1 LLRQKKNSSSR
12 ATKINF
18 VTIFIDSNQLVS
30 SVQQW
35 FDPIYLYSDESE
47 QNINHNIYDESSENK
62 NIYLIRP
69 N

>member
-1 LLRQKKNSSSR
+1 
-12 ATKINF
+12 
-18 VTIFIDSNQLVS
+18 VTTFIDSNQLVS
-30 SVQQW
+30 SLQQW